1 MDWNRDGEVDTSE
14 LRLTGLILAQSAMVG
29 LAVGVFDSGV
39 WLPAGAS
46 GDSWMNGMT
55 YAMGALAVQMLG
67 FYIFKMFFEQSM
79 QQRVYQQNRQREYEM
94 RLRGMQSDHEQRR
107 MELELRIQEMQLQKD
122 LAVFQNNPQ
131 ALENFLSQQNPNN
144 IPPTNHAINNYV
156 PTPEELNALA
166 NDLEKESNVR
176 LKKDGTPD
184 LRYKKN

>member
-79 QQRVYQQNRQREYEM
+79 QQRVYQQT
-94 RLRGMQSDHEQRR
+94 D
-107 MELELRIQEMQLQKD
+107 K
-122 LAVFQNNPQ
+122 
-131 ALENFLSQQNPNN
+131 ENTKCAFVVCKATMSK
-144 IPPTNHAINNYV
+144 
-156 PTPEELNALA
+156 EEWSWNLGF
-166 NDLEKESNVR
+166 
-176 LKKDGTPD
+176 KKCSC
-184 LRYKKN
+184 RKI